1 MCLGSHGKIWS
12 GIYHGLSLY
21 LFLNQSC
28 LLLSVYHELI
38 WILQALDAFQ
48 VALQHN
54 PKSTEVSKKIKKI
67 SLLAKDKKRAEEVEI
82 MRSNVDVAK
91 HLSIV
96 KSEMVSHCC
105 FFALTAW
112 VGGMHL
118 ESNSSVVS
126 KTM

>member
-1 MCLGSHGKIWS
+1 MEALERYDQVFLMCL
-12 GIYHGLSLY
+12 
-21 LFLNQSC
+21 LFNLLLNQSY

-38 WILQALDAFQ
+38 CILQALDAFQ

-67 SLLAKDKKRAEEVEI
+67 SQLARDKKRAEEVEM

-91 HLSIV
+91 HLSTV

-105 FFALTAW
+105 FFVLAA
-112 VGGMHL
+112 
-118 ESNSSVVS
+118 
-126 KTM
+126 